1 MPWRPYHLFNL
12 LSLDV
17 ALGAVISAAFFGR
30 ILNAQILPQGYILLG
45 VVVWLIYTADHLLD
59 AWSMKETATSE
70 RHRFH
75 QKHFITIVFTFFGA
89 GVVAIILMFITR
101 IQLITAGTVFGIF
114 VITYLLVNRWLK
126 YFKELT
132 GSLLYTGGV
141 LLPAWSLHTG
151 PLSEQQL
158 FLIGIFFL
166 IVVTNMLIFA
176 RFSMDEDRLNNQ
188 KSLATVLGSQAM
200 NVLIRLIVAA
210 CIGVMTYS
218 AMNEISAELIVLF
231 VMELVLV
238 AVFEM
243 KYFRE
248 NDRYRLYGDA
258 IFLLPAVLLIVPL
271 QPAATSLFL
280 PSVQ

>member
-1 MPWRPYHLFNL
+1 MPLRPYHLFNL

-17 ALGAVISAAFFGR
+17 ALGAVISAAFFAR
-30 ILNAQILPQGYILLG
+30 ILDAYILPQGYILLG
-45 VVVWLIYTADHLLD
+45 IVVWLIYTADHLLD
-59 AWSMKETATSE
+59 AWSMKETAISE

-89 GVVAIILMFITR
+89 GAVAIVLMFITR

-141 LLPAWSLHTG
+141 LLPAWSLHQE
-151 PLSEQQL
+151 PASQQQL
-158 FLIGIFFL
+158 LLLGIFFL

-176 RFSMDEDRLNNQ
+176 RFSIEEDILNRQ
-188 KSLATVLGSQAM
+188 KSLATIMGIRSMNTMINIVCIVCFSVMLYQATREV
-200 NVLIRLIVAA
+200 NAGLV
-210 CIGVMTYS
+210 VM
-218 AMNEISAELIVLF
+218 F

-238 AVFEM
+238 MIFAFR
-243 KYFRE
+243 YFRY
-248 NDRYRLYGDA
+248 NDRYRIYGDA
-258 IFLLPAVLLIVPL
+258 IFLLPAIVLSVPL
-271 QPAATSLFL
+271 PPASIALFL
-280 PSVQ
+280 P